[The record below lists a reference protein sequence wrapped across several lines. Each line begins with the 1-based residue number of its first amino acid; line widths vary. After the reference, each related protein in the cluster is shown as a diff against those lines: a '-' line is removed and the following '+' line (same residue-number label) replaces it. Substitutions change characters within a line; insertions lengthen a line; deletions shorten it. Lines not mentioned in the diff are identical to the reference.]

1 MGCVLYSFTPTLLFR
16 RFLKLRVK
24 EGWEWERAESKGNE
38 TWQRSTSILFCDCDG
53 FRPVGTC
60 KNTALFCERTGMTRI
75 IVPRSRMTEGAKIRE
90 RVLAVKQSATGDS
103 LTMLDENVTD

>member
-1 MGCVLYSFTPTLLFR
+1 
-16 RFLKLRVK
+16 
-24 EGWEWERAESKGNE
+24 
-38 TWQRSTSILFCDCDG
+38 
-53 FRPVGTC
+53 
-60 KNTALFCERTGMTRI
+60 MTRI